1 MTYEIF
7 NLAFIGGIGT
17 TELILIGVLG
27 VLIFGNK
34 LPDVGRSLGK
44 GIVEFKKGVKGV
56 QDDIDDAEKKIDKET
71 KGS

>member
-1 MTYEIF
+1 MSYAIL
-7 NLAFIGGIGT
+7 NPAFIGGIGT

-44 GIVEFKKGVKGV
+44 GIVEFKKGIKGV
-56 QDDIDDAEKKIDKET
+56 QDDIDEAEKKIDKDA
-71 KGS
+71 KDN